1 MVFKLGIEN
10 LLQDL
15 PKKPIA
21 MLTNASGVT
30 QDLVQNI
37 DLMKQKGAQIWR
49 IFAPEHGI
57 YGALKNGEAVPD
69 DTYAGIPV
77 RSIYT
82 EKSHSINPRE
92 LEDVEAVIYDIQDGG
107 ARPYTYLSSLKHLL
121 SAAASAGVT
130 VIVCDRPAPLSG
142 SVIDGPML
150 KPSFK
155 SFVGIDEF
163 PLRYGMTIGEMAQ
176 YLNRDVKADLEIS
189 KMSGYRR
196 SEFYDAYLKH
206 FVPPSLNLPTLN
218 SLFVFVGM
226 VLLES
231 SKVSVG
237 RGSPYPFSQFGYG
250 GAWSLDL
257 RQEKGALF
265 RKIIFIPSLDPL
277 SGQRLEGLS
286 IHIEDRRVFRSIT
299 LAIRVLKHIY
309 SINPDNIDLKHL
321 SILYG
326 SDDLRKFIEDEV
338 SVDEIAASWTVSSRD
353 FIEARRTYLIYD

>member
-1 MVFKLGIEN
+1 MAFKLGIEN

-37 DLMKQKGAQIWR
+37 DLMKQKGAQITR

-57 YGALKNGEAVPD
+57 YAALKNGEIVPD
-69 DTYAGIPV
+69 ETYAGIPV
-77 RSIYT
+77 KSIYT
-82 EKSHSINPRE
+82 EKSHTINPKE
-92 LEDVEAVIYDIQDGG
+92 LEDIEAVVYDIQDGG
-107 ARPYTYLSSLKHLL
+107 ARPYTYVSSLKHLL
-121 SAAASAGVT
+121 SAAASAGAK

-142 SVIDGPML
+142 SIVDGPML

-163 PLRYGMTIGEMAQ
+163 PLRYGMTIGEMAL

-189 KMSGYRR
+189 KMSGYKR

-226 VLLES
+226 VLVES

-237 RGSPYPFSQFGYG
+237 RGTPYPFSQFGYN

-265 RKIIFIPSLDPL
+265 RKIMFIPSLDPL
-277 SGQRLEGLS
+277 GGQRLEGFS
-286 IHIEDRRVFRSIT
+286 IHIENRKVFRSIT

-309 SINPDNIDLKHL
+309 SIDPGNIDLKHL

-326 SDDLRKFIEDEV
+326 SDDLRKFLEGEV
-338 SVDEIAASWTVSSRD
+338 SVDEIAASWAESARD
-353 FIEARRTYLIYD
+353 YLEARRTYLLYD